1 MSTHLTT
8 RESTAPNVTL
18 IIVSLAL
25 AGIVVSLMQTLLI
38 PIIPQLPTLLEAKPS
53 DTSWVITAT
62 LLAGAVSTP
71 IVGRLGDMFGKRR
84 MLLISV
90 VSLIVGSVIG
100 ALSGSLIPLIIGRV
114 LQGLSAGVVPL
125 GISILRD
132 VLPKER
138 LGSATAMISASLG
151 VGGALG
157 LPISA
162 VIADNFDWHML
173 FWVSTVLGGVVLVL
187 IAVVLPESQ
196 VRTGGSFDHV
206 GAVTLS
212 TALVGLLL
220 AISKGGDWGWTG
232 RLTLAMFALAAAAF
246 AVWALWELR
255 TPRPLVDLRV
265 TVGRQVLLTNLA
277 AVVFGVA
284 MFAMSL
290 VFPQMLQLPESTGYG
305 LGKSLLVVGLVMA
318 PSGFVMMLVSPISA
332 RISASMGPRVTLMA
346 GAVVVAGAYI
356 LAALTLTSLWE
367 FVLVSILIGAGIG
380 LAYGAMPA
388 LIMGAVPA
396 TETAAA
402 NSLNTLMRSV
412 GTSFASAIA
421 GVVLA
426 GMTLSD
432 GLTPSENAF
441 KVVLLIAA
449 AGAIAALVLAAFL
462 PGRAQSADSADAG
475 VGAELQAV
483 RPTV

>member
-1 MSTHLTT
+1 MTTNLTT
-8 RESTAPNVTL
+8 RAESKTPHVTL
-18 IIVSLAL
+18 IIIALAF

-38 PIIPQLPTLLEAKPS
+38 PIVPELPKLLDAKAS

-84 MLLISV
+84 MLLVSV
-90 VSLIVGSVIG
+90 CLLIVGSVIG
-100 ALSGSLIPLIIGRV
+100 ALSGSLVPLIIGRV

-132 VLPKER
+132 VLPRER

-162 VIADNFDWHML
+162 VIADRWDWHML
-173 FWVSTVLGGVVLVL
+173 FWVSTVLGVLVLVL
-187 IAVVLPESQ
+187 IAVVLPESK
-196 VRTGGSFDHV
+196 VRTGGKFDYV
-206 GAVTLS
+206 GAVALS

-220 AISKGGDWGWTG
+220 AISKGSDWGWTG
-232 RLTLAMFALAAAAF
+232 GLTLAMFALALVAF
-246 AVWALWELR
+246 IIWGWWELR
-255 TPRPLVDLRV
+255 SPRPLVDLRV
-265 TVGRQVLLTNLA
+265 TAGRQVLLTNLA
-277 AVVFGVA
+277 AVVFGIA

-290 VFPQMLQLPESTGYG
+290 VFPQILQLPESTGYG

-332 RISASMGPRVTLMA
+332 RISATMGPKVTLMA
-346 GAVVVAGAYI
+346 GAVVVAGAYV
-356 LAALTLTSLWE
+356 LAALTLNHLWE
-367 FVLVSILIGAGIG
+367 FILVSIIIGAGIG

-388 LIMGAVPA
+388 LIMGAVPP

-449 AGAIAALVLAAFL
+449 AAAAAALVLAAFL
-462 PGRAQSADSADAG
+462 PGRSTPPVDERVS
-475 VGAELQAV
+475 ELTMV
-483 RPTV
+483 KSPS